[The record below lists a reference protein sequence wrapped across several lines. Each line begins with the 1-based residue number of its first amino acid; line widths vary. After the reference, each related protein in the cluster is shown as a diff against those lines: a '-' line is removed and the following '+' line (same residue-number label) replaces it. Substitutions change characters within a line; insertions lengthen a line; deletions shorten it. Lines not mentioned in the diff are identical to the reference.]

1 MSPAEHLANQIN
13 EAFEKL
19 FEELISQQNDKVLRQ
34 ARLHIPHLTGD
45 DILNPH
51 DFPQLMTD
59 PVFNYEEG
67 LAAGLMAA
75 QVAVRARI
83 LRPLQ
88 ADEANQAKTRGKDG
102 AHD

>member
-1 MSPAEHLANQIN
+1 M
-13 EAFEKL
+13 EAQDNPRSIDRVIDQTEAL
-19 FEELISQQNDKVLRQ
+19 FEELIAQQNEKVLRH
-34 ARLHIPHLTGD
+34 ARLHIPHLTAD

-51 DFPQLMTD
+51 DYPQLMAD

-88 ADEANQAKTRGKDG
+88 G
-102 AHD
+102 